1 METLNGVSIVECWVW
16 KVCLRL
22 ILIRETKKN
31 IVRWVLSVGAS
42 RKVTHLTLSV
52 WRFWISIR
60 VWTRNWLS
68 DIYSKGGWHRCVCVC
83 VSYPHLLPLKMNL
96 CRVGTLLLYPIIG
109 WRYDTNIW
117 LQRSMLGAKMESS
130 WNRYIISRCNC
141 LFFDTNDLIQAT
153 ICRPQEHRKTQAPSP
168 QNSSLA
174 QTGHQPPQCSPPY
187 HAPTH
192 ATLQDL
198 HAPIHLSFQWSTA
211 TTYAYHFKV
220 KGPARE
226 VCLDAG
232 EVNETH
238 EDFNDEN
245 TAGRTSVA
253 FMSTKYSE
261 RPHQR
266 RREYKGEVRPSEHVA
281 ERSV

>member
-141 LFFDTNDLIQAT
+141 LFWYKWSHTDNYLSPTRT
-153 ICRPQEHRKTQAPSP
+153 P
-168 QNSSLA
+168 QNASTFSPKFFSCPDRSPTLSMFSTLSCPYPRNFTRSPRAYPPFLPMVYGYHIRLPLQSQRPWQGSL
-174 QTGHQPPQCSPPY
+174 P
-187 HAPTH
+187 
-192 ATLQDL
+192 
-198 HAPIHLSFQWSTA
+198 W
-211 TTYAYHFKV
+211 
-220 KGPARE
+220 
-226 VCLDAG
+226 
-232 EVNETH
+232 
-238 EDFNDEN
+238 
-245 TAGRTSVA
+245 
-253 FMSTKYSE
+253 
-261 RPHQR
+261 
-266 RREYKGEVRPSEHVA
+266 RREGQRDPWGF
-281 ERSV
+281 